1 MSRHAS
7 HPDIVNRLKRADGHL
22 QKIIRMVEDGR
33 PCADLAQQLHAV
45 ERAVGQAKRIL
56 IQDHVDHCLEE
67 SLNGQSDPKTS
78 RALVEEF
85 KEIAK
90 YL

>member
-1 MSRHAS
+1 MRHES
-7 HPDIVNRLKRADGHL
+7 HPEVINRLKRASGHL
-22 QKIIRMVEDGR
+22 QTIVRMMEQDNR

-45 ERAVGQAKRIL
+45 EKAVSQAKRLL

-67 SLNGQSDPKTS
+67 SLNGETDPATA
-78 RALVEEF
+78 RALIREF
-85 KEIAK
+85 KDLAK